1 MCEGA
6 RMRGRRVVGMVGAAL
21 LLAAAVGC
29 RVVRP
34 GSETGGGRAGGSG
47 TASSGA
53 VTTTGA
59 GEPATATR
67 GAAAPAAV
75 PAPPGARADFPN
87 LIVEQDV
94 AVPMRD
100 GVVLRAD
107 VYRPAVP
114 GKYPT

>member
-1 MCEGA
+1 MCEEA
-6 RMRGRRVVGMVGAAL
+6 RMRGRRAVGMAGAAL
-21 LLAAAVGC
+21 LLAAAAVGC

-47 TASSGA
+47 SASSGTA
-53 VTTTGA
+53 ATTGA
-59 GEPATATR
+59 GAPAMAAS

-94 AVPMRD
+94 AVPM
-100 GVVLRAD
+100 
-107 VYRPAVP
+107 
-114 GKYPT
+114 